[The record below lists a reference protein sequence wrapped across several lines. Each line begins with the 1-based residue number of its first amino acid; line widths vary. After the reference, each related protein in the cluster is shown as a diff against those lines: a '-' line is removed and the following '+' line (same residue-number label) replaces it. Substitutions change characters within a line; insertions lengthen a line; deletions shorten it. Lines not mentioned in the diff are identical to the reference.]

1 MAQPLPDWSS
11 MQKELLESI
20 GKRLASGHD
29 VASFRSACSPW
40 RAAVPFATFGPLLLL
55 PFDPDSDTVSFYCV
69 SEKTAF
75 SLTLPDVRGKVPC
88 GSSCGWLVL
97 MDEAASVTLLN
108 PFTGAR
114 VGLPPADDHV
124 AAASSWERASK
135 VHGWWFLRSGNIS
148 GNALAANAIKL
159 EEMRGVFFHEI
170 VLSAPPDAG
179 RECVAMAVLASSTEV
194 AFCRTGVDSA
204 WTLLDTKLE
213 CSVASIVHCQDK
225 FLAIDVTGEIS
236 IVFSSNAT
244 DATPTATP
252 LPSLSPPSG
261 LCHRSYLESDGELH
275 MVGAMVST
283 FHDTQEFTY
292 RTMIYKCNLLDRA
305 PEWTRVKDVGDLTLF
320 VSKNFSESF
329 SGTSVSKYKKNII
342 YFSEPLYG
350 DPFDLAHRLEV
361 ADIAAG
367 TSKVKKPFSEKMLGS
382 EALGWIR
389 PNLWKGVSGAIGKYD
404 EKSQTEASPKVT
416 DAPEPAAEVQDAG
429 AVQFKST

>member
-1 MAQPLPDWSS
+1 MP
-11 MQKELLESI
+11 KELLESI

-29 VASFRSACSPW
+29 AASFRSACSPW

-55 PFDPDSDTVSFYCV
+55 PFDPNSDTVSFYCV
-69 SEKTAF
+69 SEKKAF

-88 GSSCGWLVL
+88 GSSCGWLAL
-97 MDEAASVTLLN
+97 MDEVASVTLLN

-114 VGLPPADDHV
+114 VDLPPADEHV
-124 AAASSWERASK
+124 AAASSWERVSK
-135 VHGWWFLRSGNIS
+135 VRGQWFLRS

-159 EEMRGVFFHEI
+159 QEMRGVFFHEI
-170 VLSAPPDAG
+170 VLSVAPDAG

-194 AFCRTGVDSA
+194 AFCRAGVDSA

-236 IVFSSNAT
+236 IFSSNAT
-244 DATPTATP
+244 VTDATPIATP
-252 LPSLSPPSG
+252 LPSLSPPAG

-283 FHDTQEFTY
+283 FHETQEFNY
-292 RTMIYKCNLLDRA
+292 RSMIYKCNLLDRA

-350 DPFDLAHRLEV
+350 DPFDLAHRLEIADV
-361 ADIAAG
+361 AASA
-367 TSKVKKPFSEKMLGS
+367 SKVMKPFSEKMLGS

-389 PNLWKGVSGAIGKYD
+389 PNLWKGGTYADDVCSKVYVFRAVSLICM
-404 EKSQTEASPKVT
+404 
-416 DAPEPAAEVQDAG
+416 
-429 AVQFKST
+429 F